1 MRDGGCR
8 MRNCAHPA
16 SPIPHPASKSTI
28 MTKRRFSNWWFLA
41 VNGLIFTLFGLLILF
56 LTQEAIK
63 TLLWGIGIVM
73 LVAGGALLLTGIN
86 QVRRDKAAA
95 MILVEAIAGIAIGI
109 ALIFFPQA
117 SVSLFLIL
125 TGIWAIMIGVIQLVI
140 IVNFKEKL
148 SVKNIV
154 LINGLLTIALGISLL
169 FNPFQWAL
177 FIVKIIGFLA
187 AVFGVLLI
195 YFAVVLRGLKQPE

>member
-1 MRDGGCR
+1 M
-8 MRNCAHPA
+8 
-16 SPIPHPASKSTI
+16 
-28 MTKRRFSNWWFLA
+28 
-41 VNGLIFTLFGLLILF
+41 NGLIFTLFGLLILF

-73 LVAGGALLLTGIN
+73 LVAGGALLLAGIN
-86 QVRRDKAAA
+86 QFRRDKAAA

-117 SVSLFLIL
+117 SVPLFLIL

-177 FIVKIIGFLA
+177 FLVKIIGFLA

-195 YFAVVLRGLKQPE
+195 YFAVVLRGLKQSE